1 MRKWLL
7 SVLFSNMCL
16 ILATHAYAE
25 VADPTVKGPYAFS
38 KVTTSLTNAG
48 YQSAVV
54 YLPKGEGPFPATTLC
69 GGYSNRKEDISWLAE
84 RLASHGILTI
94 AFTPIDPVA
103 TEAGNW
109 AKGHVGAIETLTRE
123 SSKSTGVL
131 AGKVDLSNLALTGYS
146 FGGAGSLIA
155 AKQLGTRIKAVVPM
169 NAYRPIVSA
178 IEAPVLFITGNKDT
192 VALSQL
198 VLSAFQGLSGD
209 YPRAFANING
219 NDHFGPLNIGN
230 KHQEISALVV
240 PWLKVFVGNDAAYET
255 YFRGEKIDQIVE
267 DGMIFASPVDYVY
280 LAPL

>member
-1 MRKWLL
+1 MRKWLMSTL
-7 SVLFSNMCL
+7 LGFMCL
-16 ILATHAYAE
+16 TLTTHGFAQL
-25 VADPTVKGPYAFS
+25 ADPTVRGPYTFS
-38 KVTTSLTNAG
+38 KVTTSLTNAE

-54 YLPKGEGPFPATTLC
+54 YLPNGVGPFPATTLC

-109 AKGHVGAIETLTRE
+109 AKGHVGAIDTLTRE
-123 SSKSTGVL
+123 SLKSTGAL
-131 AGKVDLSNLALTGYS
+131 AGKVDLGRLALTGYS

-155 AKQLGTRIKAVVPM
+155 ARQLGTKIKAVVPM

-178 IEAPVLFITGNKDT
+178 IDAPVLFITGNKDT

-198 VLSAFQGLSGD
+198 VLSAFQGLSND

-240 PWLKVFVGNDAAYET
+240 PWLKVFIGNEPAYET

-267 DGMIFASPVDYVY
+267 DGLIFANPVDYVY
-280 LAPL
+280 LQ